1 MEIVKQAFNGVDVHA
16 MERDGEFWFFAG
28 DVARALGL
36 TNITKAVS
44 RLDEDEKGLTTR
56 ETLGGIQEV
65 NIISES
71 GLYTLI
77 LTSRRPEARP
87 FRRWVTHDLLPTLRR
102 TGFYSLR
109 EAVATPHAIARAYG
123 VTTRNIAHYMT
134 CHGILPVGTAENPD
148 TGKMV
153 DLYPVAE
160 VQERFMLGSGPRSEL
175 RAYTGAWDRVTR
187 PAYIQEVSA

>member
-1 MEIVKQAFNGVDVHA
+1 MEIVKQMFSGQEVRAL
-16 MERDGEFWFFAG
+16 ERDGEFWFVAG
-28 DVARALGL
+28 DVAHVLGL
-36 TNITKAVS
+36 SNVTRSLA
-44 RLDEDEKGLTTR
+44 RLDDDEVALHTVKGEAGAR
-56 ETLGGIQEV
+56 EV

-71 GLYTLI
+71 GLYNLI

-87 FRRWVTHDLLPTLRR
+87 FRRWVTHDLLPNLRR

-160 VQERFMLGSGPRSEL
+160 VQERFMLGSGPRTEL

-187 PAYIQEVSA
+187 PVHIQEVSA